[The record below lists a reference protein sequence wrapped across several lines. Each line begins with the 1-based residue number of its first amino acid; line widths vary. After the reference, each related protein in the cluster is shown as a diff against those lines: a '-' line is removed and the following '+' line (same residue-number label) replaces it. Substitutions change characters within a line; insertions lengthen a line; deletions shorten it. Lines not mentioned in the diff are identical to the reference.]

1 MCINVKARNVFSF
14 QRVVLS
20 SDTDEYK
27 KIVERFDQTM
37 SEFNV
42 TNVEK
47 VLNADLWEDFQRYV
61 FMVYKAQAVFRM
73 CLRFIKTGKTE

>member
-42 TNVEK
+42 KNIEK

-61 FMVYKAQAVFRM
+61 FMVYKAQAVFRT